1 MVKSSRDCW
10 RDGLE
15 LSVEAHGDP
24 WRSIRLWKR
33 LVASHVV
40 RGEDS
45 DVAATGVVA
54 QQELHPPTAFAG
66 ADLGLFKGVNL
77 MFRSVLRLLLSVAFY
92 CPVLLAAPPSLE
104 RLQPAAGQRGTTFT
118 LSITGAG
125 LQQVSEVL
133 LYNPGIRCESLR
145 AASDNALEV
154 TLAADAALPPG
165 PQAFR
170 LRSPEGLSELLT
182 FQLTVLPVVSEQ
194 EDNNTAADAQSVP
207 LNSTIVGVVTA
218 ADADCFRVWLAK
230 GQRLSVEAEAMRA
243 GGAMFDAVIN
253 LYDEHGAWL
262 SSIDDTPL
270 TRQDPWLSFTAPE
283 EGDYIVEIHEASFEG
298 DDDSRYALHVGDFP
312 RPATVWPPGGQA
324 GTRTAVAWQDVV
336 TGQFTQEVEL
346 PGRGDRTIQL
356 YPERDGVAGPVGVPF
371 RVFSGANRTEDL
383 VDSAEVAEL
392 PIAFN
397 GRLAAAEETDCWRF
411 RGAAGERVRIEVW
424 AARVGSAADTLL
436 EVRSADGR
444 LIAASDD
451 EESHDSAVNA
461 YLPTD
466 GVYEVRIREK
476 RGRGGADCFY
486 RIEAAIFQ
494 PSITAFISR
503 PDRRSQER
511 QAVSVPRGNRVVT
524 YLSVQRRG
532 FSGAAAL
539 AASGLP
545 AGVEL
550 QGAAIPEDRFWVP
563 MVMQA
568 SADAPL
574 GGTLVDIE
582 ASGSHGNQLVSG
594 HFLQRVD
601 LVAAS
606 ADQLFHAAEVDR
618 LAVAV
623 TDAVPYSAE
632 LEVPRI
638 PLAVNGTLTLR
649 VRVHRTDDFAG
660 PLEVSF
666 PFLPP
671 WVDGPDKLVIRSEED
686 TGDYVLRAW
695 PQAEPRTWQLCAEV
709 RPALAVRED
718 AALGVPRE
726 PGARRLRER
735 PVARTSVATSLVPV
749 TIAQSP
755 VSAETLRIVTEQG
768 RNVRAV
774 VRPKVHGRLPE
785 QLTASVEGLPN
796 RVSSKAIFWDGRQ
809 PELVF
814 EIVPEETA
822 PLGEFADIQVRVSGV
837 LDGQP
842 ASWLVAGGSVL
853 QLESPGG
860 LVLDAAGRPLS
871 RLEKLRRDAAT
882 VSATE
887 SGPEKPVGNAK

>member
-154 TLAADAALPPG
+154 TLAADAELPPG

-283 EGDYIVEIHEASFEG
+283 DGDYVVEIHEASFEG

-568 SADAPL
+568 SADAPI
-574 GGTLVDIE
+574 GGTLADIE

-709 RPALAVRED
+709 RPALAARED

-735 PVARTSVATSLVPV
+735 PVARTAVATSLVPV

-796 RVSSKAIFWDGRQ
+796 RVSSKATLWDGRQ

>member
-10 RDGLE
+10 RDGLA

-24 WRSIRLWKR
+24 WCSIRLWKR
-33 LVASHVV
+33 LVASHIV

-133 LYNPGIRCESLR
+133 LYNSGIRCESLR

-568 SADAPL
+568 SADAPI
-574 GGTLVDIE
+574 GGTLADIE

-623 TDAVPYSAE
+623 TDAVPYTAE

-649 VRVHRTDDFAG
+649 VRVRRTDDFAG

-709 RPALAVRED
+709 RPALAARED